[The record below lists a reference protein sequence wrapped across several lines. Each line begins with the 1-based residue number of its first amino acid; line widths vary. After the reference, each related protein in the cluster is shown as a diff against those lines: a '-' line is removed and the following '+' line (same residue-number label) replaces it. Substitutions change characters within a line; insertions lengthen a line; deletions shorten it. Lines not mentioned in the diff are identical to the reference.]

1 LLVGLL
7 IASMM
12 RTRVPDE
19 WMWLRD
25 RIVKY
30 TGLRLTAGSLA
41 SARLGLLAPCFGSPA
56 GCSWS
61 NPAGIIVLALTL
73 AIAGLAVA
81 ATCFSVD
88 VAEYG
93 LVTRFGRVVR
103 VIVEPGFHVTAPFD
117 RVVRLD
123 KRILFSRPARSE
135 YLTADKKNV
144 VVDTLA
150 TWRIADPERF
160 LAAFA
165 TRDAAEVRLADVVL
179 AEIGAAIG
187 RYPASVLISTDPA
200 ESRYEAILS
209 EIGRRTSDFAKPT
222 YGIEVLSVDLRSM
235 ALPELNREHVFDRM
249 KAEQAKIAKEN
260 RSAGELEAK
269 KIIAEADHEK
279 SSIDADAAG
288 KAERVKAEGDAEASR
303 TYVTLQGVC
312 LDFDP
317 FGLLV
322 SPAGSEN
329 GTLKTVDGF
338 MGAVRRRNQST
349 EEHGRNKCFARD
361 VWLSARMMA

>member
-1 LLVGLL
+1 MAKTSTSSLRLGIMVPALAL
-7 IASMM
+7 SIAS
-12 RTRVPDE
+12 
-19 WMWLRD
+19 
-25 RIVKY
+25 
-30 TGLRLTAGSLA
+30 
-41 SARLGLLAPCFGSPA
+41 
-56 GCSWS
+56 
-61 NPAGIIVLALTL
+61 L
-73 AIAGLAVA
+73 AIA

-103 VIVEPGFHVTAPFD
+103 VIVEPGFHITAPFD

-165 TRDAAEVRLADVVL
+165 TRDAAEARLADVVL
-179 AEIGAAIG
+179 AEIGGVIG

-209 EIGRRTSDFAKPT
+209 EISRRISDFAKPT

-235 ALPELNREHVFDRM
+235 ALPEQNREHVYDRM
-249 KAEQAKIAKEN
+249 KAERAKIAKEN

-269 KIIAEADHEK
+269 KIIAEAEHEK
-279 SSIDADAAG
+279 SSIDADAAEV
-288 KAERVKAEGDAEASR
+288 AERIKAEGDAEASR
-303 TYVTLQGVC
+303 TYATAFRQDPRFYEFVRTLRAYDKVVDDKTTLFFPADADVMRMLHFEAQPAEPLPREQSLSTGAHLQSNEKPKEGV
-312 LDFDP
+312 
-317 FGLLV
+317 
-322 SPAGSEN
+322 
-329 GTLKTVDGF
+329 
-338 MGAVRRRNQST
+338 Q
-349 EEHGRNKCFARD
+349 
-361 VWLSARMMA
+361 

>member
-1 LLVGLL
+1 M
-7 IASMM
+7 AKTPTSS
-12 RTRVPDE
+12 
-19 WMWLRD
+19 
-25 RIVKY
+25 
-30 TGLRLTAGSLA
+30 LRL
-41 SARLGLLAPCFGSPA
+41 
-56 GCSWS
+56 
-61 NPAGIIVLALTL
+61 GIMVSALTL

-103 VIVEPGFHVTAPFD
+103 VIVEPGFHITAPFD

-123 KRILFSRPARSE
+123 RRILFSRPARSE

-165 TRDAAEVRLADVVL
+165 TRDAAESRLADVVL
-179 AEIGAAIG
+179 AEIGAVLG

-200 ESRYEAILS
+200 ESRYQAILS
-209 EIGRRTSDFAKPT
+209 EIGRRISDFVKPT

-235 ALPELNREHVFDRM
+235 ALPEQNREHVFDRM
-249 KAEQAKIAKEN
+249 KAERAKIAKEN

-269 KIIAEADHEK
+269 KIIAEAEHEK
-279 SSIDADAAG
+279 SSIDADAAEV
-288 KAERVKAEGDAEASR
+288 AERIKAEGDAEASR
-303 TYVTLQGVC
+303 TYATAFRQDPRFYEFVRTLRAYDKVIDDKTTLFFPADADVMRMLHFEARPASSEPLPPEQSLSTGAHLQSNEKPKEGV
-312 LDFDP
+312 
-317 FGLLV
+317 
-322 SPAGSEN
+322 
-329 GTLKTVDGF
+329 
-338 MGAVRRRNQST
+338 Q
-349 EEHGRNKCFARD
+349 
-361 VWLSARMMA
+361 

>member
-1 LLVGLL
+1 MPKM
-7 IASMM
+7 ATSS
-12 RTRVPDE
+12 
-19 WMWLRD
+19 LR
-25 RIVKY
+25 
-30 TGLRLTAGSLA
+30 
-41 SARLGLLAPCFGSPA
+41 P
-56 GCSWS
+56 
-61 NPAGIIVLALTL
+61 GIIVPALTL

-144 VVDTLA
+144 VVETLA

-179 AEIGAAIG
+179 AEIGAVIG
-187 RYPASVLISTDPA
+187 RYPASVLISIDPA
-200 ESRYEAILS
+200 ESRYQAILS
-209 EIGRRTSDFAKPT
+209 EIGRRISDFAKPT

-235 ALPELNREHVFDRM
+235 ALPEQNREHVFDRM
-249 KAEQAKIAKEN
+249 KAERAKIAKEN

-279 SSIDADAAG
+279 SSIDADAAEV
-288 KAERVKAEGDAEASR
+288 AERIKAEGDAEASR
-303 TYVTLQGVC
+303 TYAAAFRQDPRFYEFVRTLRAYDKVIDDKTTLFFPADADVMRMLHFEARPASSEPLPPEQSLSTGADLQSNEKRKEGV
-312 LDFDP
+312 
-317 FGLLV
+317 
-322 SPAGSEN
+322 
-329 GTLKTVDGF
+329 
-338 MGAVRRRNQST
+338 Q
-349 EEHGRNKCFARD
+349 
-361 VWLSARMMA
+361 